1 MADRPDPTL
10 APALAASGPHP
21 AATVTE
27 SVVVDAELEDLW
39 RTLTDGDELGRWLG
53 AEVDLTVVPGARGVV
68 VDDDGTRRVVEVDE
82 VVAGRSLRW
91 RWRSVGEDL
100 GPTPEDHAG
109 GWSIVEIAVAPVAGG
124 FEVRVSE
131 TPTPSSPAVA
141 SACTAGAGADASG
154 RWTGRLLGLELRHLR
169 HRRPVAVGA

>member
-39 RTLTDGDELGRWLG
+39 RTLTDGEELGRWLG

-91 RWRSVGEDL
+91 RWRPAGEDP
-100 GPTPEDHAG
+100 GWTPEGHDG
-109 GWSIVEIAVAPVAGG
+109 GWSIVEIAVAPVADG

-131 TPTPSSPAVA
+131 TPTPTAPAVA
-141 SACTAGAGADASG
+141 SACAAGSDPG